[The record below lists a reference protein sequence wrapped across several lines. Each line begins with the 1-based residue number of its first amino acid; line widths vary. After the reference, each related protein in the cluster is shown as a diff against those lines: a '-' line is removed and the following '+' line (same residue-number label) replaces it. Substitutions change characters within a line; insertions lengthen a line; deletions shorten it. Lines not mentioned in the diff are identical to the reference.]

1 MDAYVNYVRALAAR
15 GYTTQA
21 IQDDLLA
28 RGMDRQTIAWLI
40 EAMGAAPGAVIAP
53 GANAEATPLPSFTN
67 TLPQPAVQTQAAATA
82 PAQGQAQAAP
92 PAQGQAPA
100 VAAPAQA
107 SLVQR
112 ATTQSPSAVVDG
124 APTGIA
130 KGYIATAAL
139 CLLPSLL
146 ILFSLRLNT
155 GTRMLLAFGDI
166 AGVVGLVLYAAD
178 LVLSTRLSWL
188 EDWFGGLNK
197 VYVAHAL
204 FGGLSL
210 MFILLHALLLGV
222 RYSPLGW
229 HSVGD
234 FFLPSLQHVPT
245 IYGIV
250 ALDMMLVLLIVT
262 FYARLPYRIWL
273 WTHKLLGLAYCF
285 IALHV
290 LFSPNAI
297 TGNLLMNWYL
307 VLVTL
312 GGAAAFVYRTLLP
325 NVLVRH
331 YTYVIK
337 SVQRRGTGVEEITLV
352 PANEAMPYKA
362 GQFIFISFEAD
373 GLSPEWHPFSITSPP
388 SDGSLSIDVKSQGSY
403 TETITRLLPN
413 MVGMSVR
420 VEGAYGRFSSHGT
433 HNANQVWVAG
443 GIGITPFL
451 SMAQALGNGPYNI
464 DLYYSVRSE
473 GELIDIDVLA
483 RQQSSRPGQVFRV
496 MPFVTEKYSRHL
508 SADMIA
514 ATSGDLKG
522 RDFLLCGPAA
532 MMDSLRQQLI
542 AAGVSKYRIHSED
555 FSIR

>member
-40 EAMGAAPGAVIAP
+40 EAMGAAPGVVIAP

-67 TLPQPAVQTQAAATA
+67 TLPQPVAQTQAATA
-82 PAQGQAQAAP
+82 PV
-92 PAQGQAPA
+92 QGQAPA
-100 VAAPAQA
+100 AAVPAQGPAAAVPAQA

-112 ATTQSPSAVVDG
+112 ATTQSPSAVIDG
-124 APTGIA
+124 DSTGIA
-130 KGYIATAAL
+130 KGYIITAAL
-139 CLLPSLL
+139 CLVPSLL
-146 ILFSLRLNT
+146 ILFSLPLST

-166 AGVVGLVLYAAD
+166 AGVIGLTLYAVN
-178 LVLSTRLSWL
+178 LVLSTRLSWV

-197 VYVAHAL
+197 VYIAHAL
-204 FGGLSL
+204 FGSLSL
-210 MFILLHALLLGV
+210 MLILLHSLLLGI
-222 RYSPLGW
+222 RYMPLGW
-229 HSVGD
+229 RSVGD
-234 FFLPSLQHVPT
+234 FFLPSLEHIPT
-245 IYGIV
+245 AYGIV
-250 ALDMMLVLLIVT
+250 AASLLLVLIGIT
-262 FYARLPYRIWL
+262 FYMHLPYRIWL
-273 WTHKLLGLAYCF
+273 WTHKLLGLAYFF
-285 IALHV
+285 IMLHV

-297 TGNLLMNWYL
+297 TGNLLTRWYL
-307 VLVTL
+307 ILVTL
-312 GGAAAFVYRTLLP
+312 GGAAAFTYRTLLP

-337 SVQRRGTGVEEITLV
+337 SVQQRGMGVEEIAMV
-352 PANEAMPYKA
+352 PVSEAMPYKA

-373 GLSPEWHPFSITSPP
+373 GLSPEWHPFSIVSPP
-388 SDGSLSIDVKSQGSY
+388 SDGSLTIDVKSQGPY

-420 VEGAYGRFSSHGT
+420 VEGAYGRFSARNLR
-433 HNANQVWVAG
+433 NANQVWVAG

-451 SMAQALGNGPYNI
+451 SMAQALGNGPYNV

-496 MPFVTEKYSRHL
+496 MPFVTQKYNRHL

-514 ATSGDLKG
+514 ATSGDLRG
-522 RDFLLCGPAA
+522 RDFLLCGPTA
-532 MMDSLRQQLI
+532 MMNDLKQQLV
-542 AAGVSKYRIHSED
+542 AAGVSKYRIHTED
-555 FSIR
+555 FAIK